1 MNRAQKRTWICLVI
15 SFITLI
21 ISAIVI
27 TYFWRNEINIY
38 DFSNLTP
45 AKVLRYRALAILSA
59 IPLVLIVIIEA
70 RFRKKDFDERDKIIY
85 RKSILPGLIGI
96 FVFLGGA
103 SLFLVVITKAGSI
116 KAPLLYTLVYL
127 ACFVWILVS
136 SMAALIQYG
145 RGGKDGKG

>member
-1 MNRAQKRTWICLVI
+1 MNKAQKRTWICLVI

-136 SMAALIQYG
+136 SSAALIQYG
-145 RGGKDGKG
+145 RGGGDN